1 MANKVV
7 FEVVATSKGFEVV
20 QRNQKKLRKDI
31 DETGR
36 SHKKLNKAQDNTN
49 KKEKALF
56 QSNLSASK
64 GFSKMKET
72 MGGGSSGLV
81 GAYATLAANVF
92 AATAAFN
99 ALRTAAQVDT
109 LIEGFTFLGNQAG
122 KSSLQ
127 IAEGI
132 RQVTDNAISLETA
145 LRSASIAVTS
155 GFRTDQIAQ
164 LTEVARN
171 ASIALGRNMTDS
183 IDRLFR
189 GVAKL
194 EPEILDELGI
204 LVRLD
209 TAVTEYAASLNKSAT
224 SLTDAERRQAF
235 LNATIDQGTKKYG
248 ALSDAVKPN
257 QFDQLSA
264 AFEELTRKG
273 LKLINTVFAPFLNII
288 AGSSSA
294 MIGGLVLFGS
304 TILTTMIPALGNMAK
319 KQTQVANSAK
329 FMAAEAANAGK
340 VAAQTA
346 KIDLVRGSKAK
357 TKSGAEFSAV
367 NALQKKL
374 KSNTSETKDFDKA
387 TKQVTT
393 TMNRQREIAKRN
405 KTLNTKA
412 HKDRMNELRA
422 LKQQIKATQNAE
434 RGRGSTKG
442 SSAFLTSKADATSG
456 LAGEE
461 GALALIGG
469 AGVKDGFKIASKEFG
484 TFKGKIDT
492 GFKESRKLTSG
503 FFKGFGLSAMR
514 GFTLAGAGAKLF
526 GAALLNA
533 IPIIGQVL
541 FFGGLLIGFLK
552 NLFTSSSKSSE
563 KLKNLADTVDTA
575 KDKLEQLKNTNAGV
589 EKSLIKAG
597 VSYTDVTIKT
607 IEQGNALQVTSGIL
621 EEFGS
626 NMNLFLRQVASGEDE
641 IGVFSGIVG
650 KLGDAFSTAGEKI
663 GEFFGKIMTKLQ
675 PIMDFFREFGSMIA
689 AMFGLDQAT
698 LQIEKAARE
707 VEDQMQQLIKSTA
720 GTDVGKTIAETLK
733 DFDPA
738 KRLEE
743 LTTGVNALTVPQAI
757 KQLNVEYVK
766 LTSNIT
772 NSADAAKNL
781 GKSMGE
787 FQKVFSKNKKSLL
800 QENTFD
806 ELAKSFDE
814 VIKKVNILKA
824 GGQFTELEEFVKNEV
839 GVETLKQYDLTVSD
853 LTGTFEKGEGPA
865 EVFLQSLKD
874 AAELTRTNKLE
885 VKQLNAELNALKS
898 SQKLTE
904 TAAEFRLAA
913 ENFALRGKFEVSEG
927 DRIKASLEKQQ
938 RAIENEKAITDLK
951 FKLLDK
957 EFELELLKLK
967 IFGASSEQL
976 AEVTKVI
983 DGIKEIRKEQIGNDQ
998 TNNLMGIVSS
1008 GIRERS
1014 TAGSAG
1020 AFDERVSSAASALDS
1035 DEGNIVSKV
1044 QAVRN
1049 AMSPLM
1055 EDLKSLGPE
1064 GELAAN
1070 VGLGALQMAE
1080 SFGVVAEAGFSSAE
1094 GLLAV
1099 GTAITSIGSILQSQA
1114 KAQVA
1119 SIEQQIE
1126 LEKKRDG
1133 KSAES
1138 VAKIAAMEKKKE
1150 AIQRKAFERNKKM
1163 QIAAAIANTAS
1174 GVVAALGDAG
1184 LGATPIRLAM
1194 AALIA
1199 GMGAAQIAII
1209 QKQQFTG
1216 GGGASPQVQQTALS
1230 IGGRSN
1236 AVDTSQR
1243 ASGGELA
1250 YLRGGQGSG
1259 TNANNFTPGGAMGR
1273 KGYANGGDGI
1283 VVGERGP
1290 EVISPSSPVD
1300 IVPNYALGGQGQNIN
1315 FNISAVDGASVQN
1328 MLNEQQGNII
1338 QMIRDA
1344 ANDNGEP
1351 FLETVD
1357 TPVYNGSGI

>member
-20 QRNQKKLRKDI
+20 QSHQKKLKKDI
-31 DETGR
+31 EGTAG

-72 MGGGSSGLV
+72 MGQGSSGLV

-99 ALRTAAQVDT
+99 ALRSAAQVDT

-132 RQVTDNAISLETA
+132 RQTTDNAISLETA

-224 SLTDAERRQAF
+224 QLTDAERRQAF
-235 LNATIDQGTKKYG
+235 LNATIEQGTKKYG

-273 LKLINTVFAPFLNII
+273 LKLINTVFAPFLSII

-304 TILTTMIPALGNMAK
+304 TILTTMIPALGNMAE

-340 VAAQTA
+340 QAAQTA

-374 KSNTSETKDFDKA
+374 KSNTAETKDFEKA
-387 TKQVTT
+387 QRQVNA
-393 TMNRQREIAKRN
+393 TMNRQKEIAKRN

-422 LKQQIKATQNAE
+422 LKQQIKDTQNAE
-434 RGRGSTKG
+434 RGRSSTRG
-442 SSAFLTSKADATSG
+442 SSAFLASKADAASG

-469 AGVKDGFKIASKEFG
+469 AGVKDGFKIANKEFG
-484 TFKGKIDT
+484 NFKGKIDK
-492 GFKESRKLTSG
+492 GFKESQKLTKG
-503 FFKGFGLSAMR
+503 YFKGFGLSAMR

-552 NLFTSSSKSSE
+552 NLFTNSSKSSE
-563 KLKNLADTVDTA
+563 RLKNLADTVDTA
-575 KDKLEQLKNTNAGV
+575 KEKLEQLKNTNAGV

-597 VSYTDVTIKT
+597 VSYTDATIKT

-650 KLGDAFSTAGEKI
+650 KLGDKFDAAGEKI
-663 GEFFGKIMTKLQ
+663 GEFFSKIMTKLQ

-707 VEDQMQQLIKSTA
+707 VEDQMEQLIKNTA

-781 GKSMGE
+781 GKSMSE

-806 ELAKSFDE
+806 ELAKSFEE
-814 VIKKVNILKA
+814 VIKKVNTLKA

-839 GVETLKQYDLTVSD
+839 GTETLQQYGLEVKHLTENYEE
-853 LTGTFEKGEGPA
+853 GKGPA
-865 EVFLQSLKD
+865 DLFLQSLKD

-904 TAAEFRLAA
+904 AAEEFRLSS

-938 RAIENEKAITDLK
+938 RLIENEMEAAGIKE
-951 FKLLDK
+951 KLIDK
-957 EFELELLKLK
+957 EFELELLKLE
-967 IFGASSEQL
+967 IFGASTDQL
-976 AEVTKVI
+976 EKVEAVI
-983 DGIKEIRKEQIGNDQ
+983 NGIKDIRKEQLGDE
-998 TNNLMGIVSS
+998 TTTNLMGIVSS
-1008 GIRERS
+1008 GLRERN

-1035 DEGNIVSKV
+1035 DEGNIISKV

-1049 AMSPLM
+1049 AMTPLM
-1055 EDLKSLGPE
+1055 DDLKSLGPE

-1126 LEKKRDG
+1126 IEKKRDG

-1138 VAKIAAMEKKKE
+1138 VAKISAMEKKKE

-1174 GVVAALGDAG
+1174 GVVAALGDNANG
-1184 LGATPIRLAM
+1184 PTPLRIAM
-1194 AALIA
+1194 AAMIGA
-1199 GMGAAQIAII
+1199 MGAAQIAII
-1209 QKQQFTG
+1209 QRQQFQG
-1216 GGGASPQVQQTALS
+1216 GGGESPQVQNTALK

-1243 ASGGELA
+1243 ATAGELS
-1250 YLRGGQGSG
+1250 YLRGDRGVG
-1259 TNANNFTPGGAMGR
+1259 TNANNFTGAAMGR
-1273 KGYANGGDGI
+1273 KGYANGGESI

-1290 EVISPSSPVD
+1290 EVITPTSPVD
-1300 IVPNYALGGQGQNIN
+1300 ITPNFALGGQAQNIN

-1338 QMIRDA
+1338 AMIRQA
-1344 ANDNGEP
+1344 ANDNGEG

-1357 TPVYNGSGI
+1357 PTVYGGGG

>member
-1 MANKVV
+1 M
-7 FEVVATSKGFEVV
+7 
-20 QRNQKKLRKDI
+20 KLR
-31 DETGR
+31 R

-49 KKEKALF
+49 KKEKALY
-56 QSNLSASK
+56 QSNLSSAK

-122 KSSLQ
+122 KTSLQ

-304 TILTTMIPALGNMAK
+304 TILTTMIPALGNMAE

-340 VAAQTA
+340 QAAQTA

-374 KSNTSETKDFDKA
+374 KSNTAETKDFEKA
-387 TKQVTT
+387 QRQVTT

-422 LKQQIKATQNAE
+422 LKQQIKDTQNAE
-434 RGRGSTKG
+434 RGRSSTRG
-442 SSAFLTSKADATSG
+442 SSAFLTSKADASSG

-469 AGVKDGFKIASKEFG
+469 SGVKDGFKIANKEFG
-484 TFKGKIDT
+484 NFKGKIDK
-492 GFKESRKLTSG
+492 GFIESKKLTSG

-552 NLFTSSSKSSE
+552 NLFTNSSKSSE

-650 KLGDAFSTAGEKI
+650 KLGDAFSTAGEKN
-663 GEFFGKIMTKLQ
+663 
-675 PIMDFFREFGSMIA
+675 R
-689 AMFGLDQAT
+689 
-698 LQIEKAARE
+698 R
-707 VEDQMQQLIKSTA
+707 
-720 GTDVGKTIAETLK
+720 
-733 DFDPA
+733 
-738 KRLEE
+738 
-743 LTTGVNALTVPQAI
+743 
-757 KQLNVEYVK
+757 
-766 LTSNIT
+766 
-772 NSADAAKNL
+772 
-781 GKSMGE
+781 
-787 FQKVFSKNKKSLL
+787 VFW
-800 QENTFD
+800 
-806 ELAKSFDE
+806 
-814 VIKKVNILKA
+814 
-824 GGQFTELEEFVKNEV
+824 
-839 GVETLKQYDLTVSD
+839 
-853 LTGTFEKGEGPA
+853 
-865 EVFLQSLKD
+865 
-874 AAELTRTNKLE
+874 
-885 VKQLNAELNALKS
+885 
-898 SQKLTE
+898 
-904 TAAEFRLAA
+904 
-913 ENFALRGKFEVSEG
+913 
-927 DRIKASLEKQQ
+927 
-938 RAIENEKAITDLK
+938 
-951 FKLLDK
+951 
-957 EFELELLKLK
+957 
-967 IFGASSEQL
+967 
-976 AEVTKVI
+976 
-983 DGIKEIRKEQIGNDQ
+983 
-998 TNNLMGIVSS
+998 
-1008 GIRERS
+1008 
-1014 TAGSAG
+1014 
-1020 AFDERVSSAASALDS
+1020 
-1035 DEGNIVSKV
+1035 
-1044 QAVRN
+1044 
-1049 AMSPLM
+1049 
-1055 EDLKSLGPE
+1055 
-1064 GELAAN
+1064 
-1070 VGLGALQMAE
+1070 
-1080 SFGVVAEAGFSSAE
+1080 
-1094 GLLAV
+1094 
-1099 GTAITSIGSILQSQA
+1099 
-1114 KAQVA
+1114 
-1119 SIEQQIE
+1119 
-1126 LEKKRDG
+1126 
-1133 KSAES
+1133 
-1138 VAKIAAMEKKKE
+1138 
-1150 AIQRKAFERNKKM
+1150 
-1163 QIAAAIANTAS
+1163 
-1174 GVVAALGDAG
+1174 
-1184 LGATPIRLAM
+1184 
-1194 AALIA
+1194 
-1199 GMGAAQIAII
+1199 
-1209 QKQQFTG
+1209 
-1216 GGGASPQVQQTALS
+1216 
-1230 IGGRSN
+1230 
-1236 AVDTSQR
+1236 
-1243 ASGGELA
+1243 
-1250 YLRGGQGSG
+1250 
-1259 TNANNFTPGGAMGR
+1259 
-1273 KGYANGGDGI
+1273 
-1283 VVGERGP
+1283 
-1290 EVISPSSPVD
+1290 
-1300 IVPNYALGGQGQNIN
+1300 
-1315 FNISAVDGASVQN
+1315 
-1328 MLNEQQGNII
+1328 
-1338 QMIRDA
+1338 
-1344 ANDNGEP
+1344 
-1351 FLETVD
+1351 
-1357 TPVYNGSGI
+1357 

>member
-20 QRNQKKLRKDI
+20 QRNQKKLQKGI
-31 DETGR
+31 DETAG

-49 KKEKALF
+49 KKEKALY
-56 QSNLSASK
+56 QSNLSSAK

-122 KSSLQ
+122 KTSLQ

-224 SLTDAERRQAF
+224 QLTDAERRQAF
-235 LNATIDQGTKKYG
+235 LNATIEQGAKKYG

-273 LKLINTVFAPFLNII
+273 LKLINTVFAPFLSII

-304 TILTTMIPALGNMAK
+304 TILTTMIPALGNMAE

-357 TKSGAEFSAV
+357 TKSGAEFSSV

-374 KSNTSETKDFDKA
+374 KSNTAESKDFEKA
-387 TKQVTT
+387 QNQVNN
-393 TMNRQREIAKRN
+393 TMKRQQAIAKKN
-405 KTLNTKA
+405 GTLNSDA
-412 HKDRMNELRA
+412 HKTRMQELRD
-422 LKQQIKATQNAE
+422 LSNQIEKTQRKQE
-434 RGRGSTKG
+434 GRSSTRG
-442 SSAFLTSKADATSG
+442 SSAFLAGRADASAG

-461 GALALIGG
+461 GSLALIGG
-469 AGVKDGFKIASKEFG
+469 AGSLEGFKIANQEFDKFKTKIKGGFSESK
-484 TFKGKIDT
+484 K
-492 GFKESRKLTSG
+492 SG
-503 FFKGFGLSAMR
+503 LSFFQGIGLSAKKN
-514 GFTLAGAGAKLF
+514 FTLAGGAAKLF
-526 GAALLNA
+526 GSALLNA
-533 IPIIGQVL
+533 IPVFGQIL
-541 FFGGLLIGFLK
+541 FFGGMIIGFLK
-552 NLFTSSSKSSE
+552 SFFTSVNDVSKALDNMNQTVETVNE
-563 KLKNLADTVDTA
+563 KLSQL
-575 KDKLEQLKNTNAGV
+575 DKTNAGI
-589 EKSLIKAG
+589 ERSLSKAG
-597 VSYTDVTIKT
+597 VAFDQLNVKT
-607 IEQGNALQVTSGIL
+607 IEQGNTLKVTAGIV

-626 NMNLFLRQVASGEDE
+626 NMNLFLREVSSGEAKVSIFSHSMAMLGE
-641 IGVFSGIVG
+641 GVKKVG
-650 KLGDAFSTAGEKI
+650 NIFVFVGQSFMTYFGPALDLLAGLGTTAAKALGFDQE
-663 GEFFGKIMTKLQ
+663 
-675 PIMDFFREFGSMIA
+675 
-689 AMFGLDQAT
+689 AM
-698 LQIEKAARE
+698 KASKAIRE
-707 VEDQMQQLIKSTA
+707 VNQSMAQLLAETA
-720 GTDVGKTIAETLK
+720 GTEVGDKLQESLESFDPQKIFDDSMKAGKGLQASLKAITEEYFKLTNSITSGNDAATEFGK
-733 DFDPA
+733 DF
-738 KRLEE
+738 
-743 LTTGVNALTVPQAI
+743 Q
-757 KQLNVEYVK
+757 
-766 LTSNIT
+766 
-772 NSADAAKNL
+772 
-781 GKSMGE
+781 E
-787 FQKVFSKNKKSLL
+787 FTKIFSKNKKALL
-800 QENTFD
+800 KENTFD
-806 ELAKSFDE
+806 ELSDGFQKIIDKGTILAKTDSFESLKTFVENELPAGALKDFGLTVE
-814 VIKKVNILKA
+814 DLVEAFQKGTGEAVDFVNSLEEIAVKSRTNANEIKKLN
-824 GGQFTELEEFVKNEV
+824 
-839 GVETLKQYDLTVSD
+839 
-853 LTGTFEKGEGPA
+853 A
-865 EVFLQSLKD
+865 EI
-874 AAELTRTNKLE
+874 AAIGATNKLQDAARVFE
-885 VKQLNAELNALKS
+885 KAAREFKLSGKFQISAADKTADVLEQSELDRKRALDLLNREQELN
-898 SQKLTE
+898 KL
-904 TAAEFRLAA
+904 
-913 ENFALRGKFEVSEG
+913 
-927 DRIKASLEKQQ
+927 Q
-938 RAIENEKAITDLK
+938 
-951 FKLLDK
+951 
-957 EFELELLKLK
+957 FELELLKLRV
-967 IFGASSEQL
+967 FGASEKDQKA
-976 AEVTKVI
+976 AEAI
-983 DGIKEIRKEQIGNDQ
+983 IKKLEGLKDDASVAKFGQSIITADSNDMKA
-998 TNNLMGIVSS
+998 LS
-1008 GIRERS
+1008 GSGTSGDFRERVQD
-1014 TAGSAG
+1014 AGTT
-1020 AFDERVSSAASALDS
+1020 LDS
-1035 DEGNIVSKV
+1035 DTASF
-1044 QAVRN
+1044 QAKITAMRES
-1049 AMSPLM
+1049 MSPLF
-1055 EDLKSLGPE
+1055 EDLRKLGPE
-1064 GELAAN
+1064 GELAASF
-1070 VGLGALQMAE
+1070 GEGALQMA
-1080 SFGVVAEAGFSSAE
+1080 SSSDTIKTAGLTSAE

-1099 GTAITSIGSILQSQA
+1099 GSAITSIGSILQNQA

-1119 SIEQQIE
+1119 SIEEQIE

-1138 VAKIAAMEKKKE
+1138 VAKISAMEKKKE

-1174 GVVAALGDAG
+1174 GVVAALGDNANG
-1184 LGATPIRLAM
+1184 PTTLRIAM
-1194 AALIA
+1194 AAMIGA
-1199 GMGAAQIAII
+1199 MGAAQIAII
-1209 QKQQFTG
+1209 QRQQFQG
-1216 GGGASPQVQQTALS
+1216 GGGESPKVQQTALK
-1230 IGGRSN
+1230 IGGRGN

-1243 ASGGELA
+1243 ATAGELS
-1250 YLRGGQGSG
+1250 YLRGDRGVG
-1259 TNANNFTPGGAMGR
+1259 TNANNFTGAAMGR
-1273 KGYANGGDGI
+1273 KGYANGADGI

-1290 EVISPSSPVD
+1290 EVITPTSPVD
-1300 IVPNYALGGQGQNIN
+1300 ITPNFALGGQAQNIN

-1338 QMIRDA
+1338 AMIRQA
-1344 ANDNGEP
+1344 ANDNGEG

-1357 TPVYNGSGI
+1357 PTVYGGGG